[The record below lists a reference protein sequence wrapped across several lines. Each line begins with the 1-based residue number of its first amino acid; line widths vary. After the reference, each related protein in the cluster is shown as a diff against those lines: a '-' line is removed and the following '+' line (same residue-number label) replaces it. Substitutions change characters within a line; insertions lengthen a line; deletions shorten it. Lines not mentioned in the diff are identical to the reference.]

1 MKKKIDNLYDVAYLT
16 KTGRLMVAKRIS
28 AKNKTEAKAKLK
40 REMRASTSFKSIV
53 TVIEI
58 KSTVVHGI
66 WLDKKA

>member
-16 KTGRLMVAKRIS
+16 KTGRLMVAKRIA
-28 AKNKTEAKAKLK
+28 AKNKTEAKATLK

-58 KSTVVHGI
+58 
-66 WLDKKA
+66 